1 MRACCYM
8 RQARIILFLGL
19 LLLPLSGKAEND
31 ILYWKGEE
39 LSIAHIWPIHSVDPD
54 IHSKIEPYVTEGITS
69 KIVGEAALTELEN
82 FRSCWSIVDDRLCL
96 DSIGMFYATNGEE
109 YIRFWRNADYLK
121 GLFAPYWQDGHI
133 VASWFTGTF
142 HAVSWE
148 SRPRPIECSAG
159 FYTVWDKEWIFEI
172 RNGRLLSARYE
183 NHLYHEGELSLFHP
197 GDIYDQIEASFPYD
211 RFPELAGTRFWVVM
225 TNAVL
230 NKEGRMIDFKPVLR
244 QPPAFLQDR
253 PELEAA
259 LFDEIKKRLLRTD
272 WTIYRI
278 DGEFTPGRLFEATRS
293 LHLTF
298 PEKEDHTL
306 PE

>member
-1 MRACCYM
+1 MSPAGL
-8 RQARIILFLGL
+8 QEHSTPFLGSRG
-19 LLLPLSGKAEND
+19 P
-31 ILYWKGEE
+31 
-39 LSIAHIWPIHSVDPD
+39 DP
-54 IHSKIEPYVTEGITS
+54 SNAP
-69 KIVGEAALTELEN
+69 
-82 FRSCWSIVDDRLCL
+82 L
-96 DSIGMFYATNGEE
+96 DSIQSG
-109 YIRFWRNADYLK
+109 K
-121 GLFAPYWQDGHI
+121 
-133 VASWFTGTF
+133 
-142 HAVSWE
+142 
-148 SRPRPIECSAG
+148 
-159 FYTVWDKEWIFEI
+159 
-172 RNGRLLSARYE
+172 

-197 GDIYDQIEASFPYD
+197 GDIYDQIEASFPYE
-211 RFPELAGTRFWVVM
+211 RFSELAGTRFWVVM